1 MSSGLGRA
9 IHDSTVSAPRPAQPA
24 GVSSSSPA
32 VASVRRLATFPDGEH
47 AVGVSSSITGHVT
60 VVEVSEALGISRQAA
75 ARRVQHVHPINR
87 IARGTH
93 LYALSDLPDDIAR
106 AVRAQRARSAAASA
120 QPNTAGCIAEGRAL
134 RAKSEVTALARFEAR
149 ERNATALI
157 ALPTPAKTRMEARA
171 AVLRM
176 FDAFHASIGGAAS
189 NARLAF
195 ARAWQRAELEVPA
208 DLRATIRS
216 LSAASLA
223 RWQAQA
229 SALGGRALAGRYGNR
244 KGCGRIDQQPPIAN
258 AILGLMQVMP
268 HIKPE
273 RVHQALCA
281 QFRDQLIEHTDAA
294 TGELIRVPAELPS
307 LRSLQRWMQQL
318 RQREHAALMRN
329 ANPDKYRSTYRPAFG
344 SASEGIERLNQI
356 WEMDSTPA
364 DVMTTDGRCV
374 VIGTIDVYSRRM
386 KLLVSRTSRA
396 VAVGL
401 ALRRAMLA
409 WGVPEAVRTDN
420 GSDYVSRH
428 VTLALSALGIQHLI
442 CEPFSPE
449 QKPFIE
455 RGLGTF
461 LHDIV
466 EILPGY
472 IGHNVAERKAIE
484 SRKSFASR
492 QAGADPI
499 RIEMSARRLQEICDQ
514 WCEHVYAHRDH
525 DGLRGATPAT
535 LTSAW
540 PSPIRRIE
548 NERALDVLLAEAT
561 GTRKITNKG
570 LRIDKLLYI
579 APELGPYVGEI
590 VHVRYDP
597 DGDLGRVVVWRQ
609 VGAEAEFLCI
619 AECPEVTGVSRAE
632 VSAQAKALAKMEHN
646 ATIAKMKEQARRYRS
661 ADVARLILDD
671 AIERSANVVEMP
683 GGSVSY
689 TTPAIEQ
696 ASIAAEQLAPRELA
710 LITELPEGAQA
721 RVIELE
727 ANHRAVQRAREDEE
741 REKAERFQRWLGIKD
756 VPREQL
762 DDDTREWVEFYTETA
777 EFHARLTLYEG
788 FGPAGMSS
796 A

>member
-24 GVSSSSPA
+24 GVSSSPA
-32 VASVRRLATFPDGEH
+32 VASAPRLATSPSGAH
-47 AVGVSSSITGHVT
+47 AAGVCSSMTAAVT
-60 VVEVSEALGISRQAA
+60 VAEISASLGISRQAGA
-75 ARRVQHVHPINR
+75 KRVSGISPIDR
-87 IARGTH
+87 VARGTH
-93 LYALSDLPDDIAR
+93 QYSLSDLPADVAA
-106 AVRAQRARSAAASA
+106 AVRALRARRAAAQTHTS
-120 QPNTAGCIAEGRAL
+120 TALCIAEGRAV
-134 RAKSEVTALARFEAR
+134 RAKAEVSALAKFEAR
-149 ERNATALI
+149 ERNAAALI
-157 ALPTPAKTRMEARA
+157 ALPVRAKTRMEARA

-176 FDAFHASIGGAAS
+176 FDAFHASLGGTAS
-189 NARLAF
+189 SARLEF
-195 ARAWQRAELEVPA
+195 ARAWERAEIDVPP
-208 DLRATIRS
+208 DLRATIRGV
-216 LSAASLA
+216 SAASLA

-229 SALGGRALAGRYGNR
+229 SKLGGRALAGRYGNR
-244 KGCGRIDQQPPIAN
+244 KGSGLIDQQPPIAN

-428 VTLALSALGIQHLI
+428 VTLGLSALGIQHMI

-535 LTSAW
+535 ITSAW

-570 LRIDKLLYI
+570 LRIDKLVYI

-619 AECPEVTGVSRAE
+619 AECPEVTGVSRAQ

-646 ATIAKMKEQARRYRS
+646 ATIAKMKEHARRYHS

-710 LITELPEGAQA
+710 LITELPEGAA
-721 RVIELE
+721 ERVETLRS
-727 ANHRAVQRAREDEE
+727 NQRALQRARDTEE
-741 REKAERFQRWLGIKD
+741 RDKDARFQRWLDIQG
-756 VPREQL
+756 VPYEQL
-762 DDDTREWVEFYTETA
+762 DDDTREWLAFYTETA
-777 EFHARLTLYEG
+777 EFHARLALYEG
-788 FGPAGMSS
+788 FADQRSGS
-796 A
+796 